1 MEYTT
6 ITIGRQFGSR
16 GREIAKRLAKTL
28 NYQYYDK
35 ELLVKVAQKSGLT
48 TEFLENTD
56 ERQTSPFFY
65 SLLTSPSGL
74 WWNDRYISTEALAH
88 QAQIE
93 TIHNLAKQ
101 ENCIIV
107 GRCADYI
114 LKEKKKLLRIFI
126 CADLKD
132 RIQHIMERDQL
143 SEKEARKKIKEME
156 KSRSA
161 YYNFNT
167 DQKWADPTNYD
178 LCINVSKLGVEKTVD
193 LIIKTLHQITT
204 SQ

>member
-1 MEYTT
+1 MEHTT

-16 GREIAKRLAKTL
+16 GREIAKQLAKAL
-28 NYQYYDK
+28 NYHYYDK

-74 WWNDRYISTEALAH
+74 WWNDQYISTEALAH
-88 QAQIE
+88 QAQID
-93 TIHNLAKQ
+93 TIHNLAQQ
-101 ENCIIV
+101 EDCVIV

-114 LKEKKKLLRIFI
+114 LKEKKQLLRIFI
-126 CADLKD
+126 CADLQD

-178 LCINVSKLGVEKTVD
+178 LCINISKLGVQKTVD
-193 LIIKTLHQITT
+193 LIIETLHQITT

>member
-74 WWNDRYISTEALAH
+74 WWNDQYISTEALAH

-93 TIHNLAKQ
+93 TIHNLAKTRKLHHCRKMRGLYL
-101 ENCIIV
+101 E
-107 GRCADYI
+107 R
-114 LKEKKKLLRIFI
+114 KEKVTANLYLRR
-126 CADLKD
+126 LK
-132 RIQHIMERDQL
+132 RSYPAHHGKRPAFRERS
-143 SEKEARKKIKEME
+143 SEENQRDGEITK
-156 KSRSA
+156 
-161 YYNFNT
+161 
-167 DQKWADPTNYD
+167 
-178 LCINVSKLGVEKTVD
+178 CIL
-193 LIIKTLHQITT
+193 
-204 SQ
+204 

>member
-65 SLLTSPSGL
+65 SLLTSPSDSGG
-74 WWNDRYISTEALAH
+74 
-88 QAQIE
+88 
-93 TIHNLAKQ
+93 TINTFRQKHWHT
-101 ENCIIV
+101 
-107 GRCADYI
+107 R
-114 LKEKKKLLRIFI
+114 LKSKPSITW
-126 CADLKD
+126 
-132 RIQHIMERDQL
+132 QN
-143 SEKEARKKIKEME
+143 RKTA
-156 KSRSA
+156 S
-161 YYNFNT
+161 
-167 DQKWADPTNYD
+167 
-178 LCINVSKLGVEKTVD
+178 L
-193 LIIKTLHQITT
+193 
-204 SQ
+204 

>member
-101 ENCIIV
+101 EDCVIV

-114 LKEKKKLLRIFI
+114 LKEKKQLLRIFI
-126 CADLKD
+126 CADLQD

-178 LCINVSKLGVEKTVD
+178 LCINVSKLGVQKTVD
-193 LIIKTLHQITT
+193 LIIETLHQITT

>member
-1 MEYTT
+1 MEHTT

-16 GREIAKRLAKTL
+16 GREIAKQLAKAL
-28 NYQYYDK
+28 NYHYYDK

-74 WWNDRYISTEALAH
+74 WWNDQYISTEALAH
-88 QAQIE
+88 QAQID
-93 TIHNLAKQ
+93 TIHNLAQQKD
-101 ENCIIV
+101 CVIV

-114 LKEKKKLLRIFI
+114 LKEKKQLLRIFI
-126 CADLKD
+126 CADLQD

-178 LCINVSKLGVEKTVD
+178 LCINVSKLGVQKTVD
-193 LIIKTLHQITT
+193 LIIETLHQITT